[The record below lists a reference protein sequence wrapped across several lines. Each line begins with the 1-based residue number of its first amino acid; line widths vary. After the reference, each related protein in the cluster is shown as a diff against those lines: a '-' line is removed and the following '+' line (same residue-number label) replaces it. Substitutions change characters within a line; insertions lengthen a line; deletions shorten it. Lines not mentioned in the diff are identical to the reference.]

1 MRQTRNYIFIKTLRV
16 AGWCLLALV
25 AAYIVTGY
33 AMSGEYGFGRWM
45 HADTAKWW
53 HRLLHLPL
61 LVLAVAHAATASYF
75 AWLRWFKRRR
85 TRR

>member
-1 MRQTRNYIFIKTLRV
+1 MHRTRNYIFIKTLRM

-25 AAYIVTGY
+25 TAYIVTGY
-33 AMSGEYGFGRWM
+33 AMSGEYGFQRLM
-45 HADTAKWW
+45 DAQTAKWW

-61 LVLAVAHAATASYF
+61 LVLAAAHAATASFF

-85 TRR
+85 T

>member
-1 MRQTRNYIFIKTLRV
+1 MHRTRNYIFIKTLRV

-25 AAYIVTGY
+25 TAYIATGY
-33 AMSGEYGFGRWM
+33 AMSGEYGFHRLM
-45 HADTAKWW
+45 DAQTAKWW

-75 AWLRWFKRRR
+75 AWLRWFKKRHRR
-85 TRR
+85 